1 MRLLRPLRSTGSAT
15 TLTSSGSNAA
25 GGPGS
30 VGPAD
35 NPVQGLFQRLPLPEV
50 SSARRPSPSFRARG
64 SDLPSPSLAHA
75 RSRPG
80 RVEHD
85 RGLYYWIDVYEE
97 GHWQRD
103 LTTAAPRLPTMDG
116 GLGSREPARASWVC
130 LPARPGSR
138 RQPSEASTTKVS
150 LQSIP
155 SPRRTYLQGIYR
167 ATTLTPRSER
177 VFPFRSIQAA
187 RRARPAQRSSL
198 PPSPPLRD
206 GIRSNP
212 PYTGRTGS
220 CLRAAAVR
228 HPSHAISD
236 AIHRDDVA
244 TAPPLPPFPPVRSAI
259 RRCVDREEA
268 GDFLKGKVIIPD

>member
-1 MRLLRPLRSTGSAT
+1 MTCSREVAEASSLDGVCDDTNILRQQRGGWPGFRWPSRQSCPRPVSAPPASRGLFCPSTFSQLPCTGLRPPLSVI
-15 TLTSSGSNAA
+15 
-25 GGPGS
+25 GPC
-30 VGPAD
+30 
-35 NPVQGLFQRLPLPEV
+35 PLP
-50 SSARRPSPSFRARG
+50 
-64 SDLPSPSLAHA
+64 
-75 RSRPG
+75 PG

-244 TAPPLPPFPPVRSAI
+244 TAAPPLSASKKCHPPL
-259 RRCVDREEA
+259 RR
-268 GDFLKGKVIIPD
+268 P

>member
-1 MRLLRPLRSTGSAT
+1 VRLLRPLRSTGSAT

-138 RQPSEASTTKVS
+138 RQPSEANTTKVS

-155 SPRRTYLQGIYR
+155 SPRRTYLQSIYR

-198 PPSPPLRD
+198 PPPPPPSVMESGRILPIQEEQDPASGPLPCATPPMQFPMPSTATMLQPRPLSPPFRQ
-206 GIRSNP
+206 
-212 PYTGRTGS
+212 
-220 CLRAAAVR
+220 
-228 HPSHAISD
+228 
-236 AIHRDDVA
+236 
-244 TAPPLPPFPPVRSAI
+244 
-259 RRCVDREEA
+259 
-268 GDFLKGKVIIPD
+268 